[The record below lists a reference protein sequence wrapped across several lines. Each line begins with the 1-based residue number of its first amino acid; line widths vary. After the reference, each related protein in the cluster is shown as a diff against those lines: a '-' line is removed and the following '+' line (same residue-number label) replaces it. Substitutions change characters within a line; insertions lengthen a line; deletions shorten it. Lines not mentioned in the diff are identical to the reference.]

1 MRVLITGVSRPI
13 GRDVSRLL
21 LAGGHE
27 VVGLSSDSQRNLAPG
42 VETAVSDLDD
52 SEGLKAAVAGCDVVV
67 HLADGGHGAV
77 ASAASAASAHR
88 VRVVLPVAA
97 DRTEPERALLGA
109 GVPVL
114 VVRTPAVVGRR
125 SGPSSLQALAGALRA
140 PGDAP
145 WQVLHHDDL
154 AAFLAQAALGADTGR
169 VELLAPGVVTPTEVR
184 ALLQAAGVPSRLRGV
199 TPRAAQPVLSGGAVD
214 GFGYGWTAREAV
226 EDLVRGLAGRV
237 VARGEAVE
245 EPGRFTLPAH
255 TIPTN
260 LPASDGG
267 ELVPAGLPEYQGEF
281 DTLVDPRFPVLTAT
295 NTSEAL
301 PRPMTPMTLDLQ
313 LGALRIANEGMGR
326 MLMLD
331 GAALEQQTSLVLGVL
346 GHSVYINA
354 SVGVNI
360 VENMPGWDEAS
371 VRRDAYG
378 HIPEDIVFRPVGGPP
393 MPQGLA
399 GRRATIT
406 AALRTIGRA
415 RKFKEEAERI
425 NAASRDEA
433 LTAIEIASL
442 DAAQLHA
449 RALLWRDRLAHGWSV
464 AAIGV
469 MLTGAAAAMHYRGK
483 NPEVVAID
491 VEQLESART
500 MLAVERLAAV
510 LRQDSRLLALAADGE
525 VDALRSAAPE
535 FAATLD
541 RELAVMGHRGPGEC
555 ELENSVFAD
564 RPATLVTSA
573 AGAARQ
579 PAPRRAPVTPPTS
592 RTGRMAVGATLAR
605 ERARDAVVRYTHYL
619 RLAVRDQGRRLV
631 ERGLLDAVD
640 DVFYLT
646 LDEAFAGPAGLPER
660 VARRRTERER
670 FKKIRMPDIV
680 VGSWQ
685 PEGVDAPLEVGG
697 AVTGIGVFP
706 GTVEGRVK
714 VLSTPDDDIEPGDV
728 LVASVTD
735 VGHTAMFGYAA
746 AVVTDIGGAASHA
759 AIVAREFGI
768 PCVVDTKHATVS
780 LQTGQLVRVD
790 GATGTVTLLAGAGEV
805 AAAEEAEVVAR

>member
-1 MRVLITGVSRPI
+1 V
-13 GRDVSRLL
+13 
-21 LAGGHE
+21 
-27 VVGLSSDSQRNLAPG
+27 
-42 VETAVSDLDD
+42 
-52 SEGLKAAVAGCDVVV
+52 
-67 HLADGGHGAV
+67 
-77 ASAASAASAHR
+77 
-88 VRVVLPVAA
+88 
-97 DRTEPERALLGA
+97 
-109 GVPVL
+109 
-114 VVRTPAVVGRR
+114 
-125 SGPSSLQALAGALRA
+125 
-140 PGDAP
+140 
-145 WQVLHHDDL
+145 
-154 AAFLAQAALGADTGR
+154 
-169 VELLAPGVVTPTEVR
+169 
-184 ALLQAAGVPSRLRGV
+184 LRGV
-199 TPRAAQPVLSGGAVD
+199 TPRATQPALGGGAVD
-214 GFGYGWTAREAV
+214 GFDYGWTARESV
-226 EDLVRGLAGRV
+226 QDLVRGLAGRV
-237 VARGEAVE
+237 ITRGEAVE
-245 EPGRFTLPAH
+245 EPARFTLPAH
-255 TIPTN
+255 TIPNN

-267 ELVPAGLPEYQGEF
+267 ELVPAGPPEYQGEF

-326 MLMLD
+326 MLMLG

-346 GHSVYINA
+346 GHSVYINP

-378 HIPEDIVFRPVGGPP
+378 HIPEDIVFRPAGGPP

-399 GRRATIT
+399 GRKATLT

-425 NAASRDEA
+425 NAAAHDEA
-433 LTAIEIASL
+433 LTATEIASL
-442 DAAQLHA
+442 DDAQLHA

-483 NPEVVAID
+483 NPEVVSID

-510 LRQDSRLLALAADGE
+510 LRQDKRLLALAADGK
-525 VDALRSAAPE
+525 VDAVRSASPE

-555 ELENSVFAD
+555 ELENKVFAD
-564 RPATLVTSA
+564 RPGTLVTSA

-579 PAPRRAPVTPPTS
+579 PAPKRAPVTPPTS
-592 RTGRMAVGATLAR
+592 RTGRMTVGATLAR

-660 VARRRTERER
+660 VTRRRTERER
-670 FKKIRMPDIV
+670 FKTIRMPDIV

-685 PEGVDAPLEVGG
+685 PEGIDAPPLEVGG

-780 LQTGQLVRVD
+780 LRTGQLVRVD
-790 GATGTVTLLAGAGEV
+790 GATGTVTLLADAGEV
-805 AAAEEAEVVAR
+805 AAAEEAEVGAR